1 MKNRQLQ
8 QGSPAH
14 RVLCRLVDLGGTAAI
29 SRLIDVLS
37 PEYQRVAKIR
47 DRVIEPLRE
56 RGYVIEQAGAILKAT
71 HDGKEYAG
79 AFLGRSFSQMETFE
93 GKPAGPRVAKP
104 FRPLDV
110 TKLAA
115 GRPIRDGAFE
125 YASIPSMMGGARV
138 YPKGSGN

>member
-1 MKNRQLQ
+1 MKNRQLH

-29 SRLIDVLS
+29 SRLIDVLPS
-37 PEYQRVAKIR
+37 EYQRVSKIR

-56 RGYVIEQAGAILKAT
+56 RGYVIEQSGAVLKAT

-79 AFLGRSFSQMETFE
+79 GFLPKAFPLAETFE
-93 GKPAGPRVAKP
+93 GKPAAPRMPTP

-110 TKLAA
+110 AKLAA
-115 GRPIRDGAFE
+115 GRPIREGAFE
-125 YASIPSMMGGARV
+125 YASIPSMMGGARILNGEV
-138 YPKGSGN
+138 VE